1 MAVKAELSSQKLFGF
16 ILPVGLDAELIK
28 QSVLAGLTAIFL
40 LSIFLFLV
48 LPRFTDL
55 AAAQKRVSDLE
66 KNVNSLNRALAVLDD
81 FRDDVSLNTK
91 ESVYLAIPTRF
102 DPGYILLALRQL
114 ALENRVNI
122 VSYSLGGGEVSKE
135 AAATKG
141 NLTTHQ
147 VRLEISGSPV
157 NLIGFVDS
165 IDSYLPVASVSELA
179 LSEVGK
185 IFTSGGGESK
195 LNLILTYYHKPSPPV
210 PAGFL
215 LANFLTPDEFSTI
228 TALTAFKRLGTV
240 TPSEGV
246 PTSFGKENLFGL

>member
-1 MAVKAELSSQKLFGF
+1 MAAKAELSSQKLFGF
-16 ILPVGLDAELIK
+16 VLPVGLDAELIK
-28 QSVLAGLTAIFL
+28 QSVLAALTAIFL
-40 LSIFLFLV
+40 LAMFLIFV

-55 AAAQKRVSDLE
+55 AAAQKKISDLE

-81 FRDDVSLNTK
+81 FRDDVSINTK

-114 ALENRVNI
+114 ALENKVNV
-122 VSYSLGGGEVSKE
+122 VSYSLGGGEVGKGE
-135 AAATKG
+135 VTKG

-147 VRLEISGSPV
+147 VRLEISGAPV

-165 IDSYLPVASVSELA
+165 LDSYLPVASVSELA

-185 IFTSGGGESK
+185 IFTSGVSESR
-195 LNLILTYYHKPSPPV
+195 LNLTLTYYHKPLPPPPV
-210 PAGFL
+210 GFL
-215 LANFLTPDEFSTI
+215 LTNFLTPDEFSTI
-228 TALTAFKRLGTV
+228 TALTAFQRLGRV

-246 PTSFGKENLFGL
+246 TTTFGKENLFGL

>member
-1 MAVKAELSSQKLFGF
+1 MAVKVELSSQKLFGF
-16 ILPVGLDAELIK
+16 VLPAGLDAELIK
-28 QSVLAGLTAIFL
+28 QSVLAGLAAVFL

-55 AAAQKRVSDLE
+55 AAAQKMVSDLE

-122 VSYSLGGGEVSKE
+122 ISYSLGGGEVGKE
-135 AAATKG
+135 EVTAG
-141 NLTTHQ
+141 NLTNHQ
-147 VRLEISGSPV
+147 VRLEISGPPV

-165 IDSYLPVASVSELA
+165 LDSYLPVASVSELA

-185 IFTSGGGESK
+185 IFTSGGVESR
-195 LNLILTYYHKPSPPV
+195 LNLTLTYYHKPSPPV

-215 LANFLTPDEFSTI
+215 LTNFLTPDEFSMI
-228 TALTAFKRLGTV
+228 TSLTAFKRLGTV

-246 PTSFGKENLFGL
+246 PTSFGKENLFGI

>member
-16 ILPVGLDAELIK
+16 VLPVGLDAELIK
-28 QSVLAGLTAIFL
+28 QSVLAGLTAVFL

-55 AAAQKRVSDLE
+55 AAAQKRVADLE

-122 VSYSLGGGEVSKE
+122 VSYSLGGGEVAKE
-135 AAATKG
+135 EATKG

-165 IDSYLPVASVSELA
+165 LDSHLPVASVSELA

-185 IFTSGGGESK
+185 IFTSGGGESR
-195 LNLILTYYHKPSPPV
+195 LNLTLTYYHKPAPPV
-210 PAGFL
+210 LPGFL

-240 TPSEGV
+240 TSSQGV
-246 PTSFGKENLFGL
+246 PTSSGKENLFGI

>member
-16 ILPVGLDAELIK
+16 VLPVGLDAELIK
-28 QSVLAGLTAIFL
+28 QSVLSGLTAIFL
-40 LSIFLFLV
+40 LAMFLFFV

-55 AAAQKRVSDLE
+55 AAAQKKVADLE

-81 FRDDVSLNTK
+81 FRDDVSINTK
-91 ESVYLAIPTRF
+91 ESVSLAIPTRF

-122 VSYSLGGGEVSKE
+122 VSYSLGGGEVGKE
-135 AAATKG
+135 EVTKG
-141 NLTTHQ
+141 NLISHQ
-147 VRLEISGSPV
+147 VRLEISGAPV
-157 NLIGFVDS
+157 NLIGFVDNL
-165 IDSYLPVASVSELA
+165 DSYLPVASVSELA

-185 IFTSGGGESK
+185 IFTSGGGDSR
-195 LNLILTYYHKPSPPV
+195 LNLTLTYYHKPLPPP

-215 LANFLTPDEFSTI
+215 LTNFLTPDEFSTI

-246 PTSFGKENLFGL
+246 TTTFGKDNLFGL